1 MGGAKDEELAEVSG
15 RSPARSA
22 HSETAVGCSGNQER
36 ENAESGLPTP
46 SYACPQREEPWS
58 ARSQSVRRSPER
70 KNNTMLVQDVT
81 SETALPNGHLPERD
95 LAPAAHASTPSL
107 FSLADST
114 IIVTGGGRGIGQAL
128 AKGIAEAGGSVACLD
143 VLPEPTNGDGEWD
156 AIKKGASK
164 NGASASYHVCDITN
178 EELMLETFNKIEKVH
193 KGTVRGVVAGA
204 GVQQMVPAIDY
215 PMDGFR
221 RIMEIK

>member
-1 MGGAKDEELAEVSG
+1 
-15 RSPARSA
+15 
-22 HSETAVGCSGNQER
+22 
-36 ENAESGLPTP
+36 
-46 SYACPQREEPWS
+46 
-58 ARSQSVRRSPER
+58 
-70 KNNTMLVQDVT
+70 MLVQDVT

-95 LAPAAHASTPSL
+95 FAPAAHTSTPAL

-114 IIVTGGGRGIGQAL
+114 IVVTGGGRGIGQAL

-156 AIKKGASK
+156 AIKKAASK
-164 NGASASYHVCDITN
+164 TGASASYHVCDITN
-178 EELMLETFNKIEKVH
+178 EELMLETFNKIEKVS

-221 RIMEIK
+221 RIMEIKSVLLFSPWKDSEQTLFEDADLHAFVSQRRGRLRHRKDCGKILARPENGGMQSRHDCIHVGRDCKPGVDLLGV

>member
-1 MGGAKDEELAEVSG
+1 M
-15 RSPARSA
+15 
-22 HSETAVGCSGNQER
+22 
-36 ENAESGLPTP
+36 
-46 SYACPQREEPWS
+46 
-58 ARSQSVRRSPER
+58 
-70 KNNTMLVQDVT
+70 QDVT

-95 LAPAAHASTPSL
+95 FAPAAHTSTPAL

-114 IIVTGGGRGIGQAL
+114 IVVTGGGRGIGQAL

-156 AIKKGASK
+156 AIKKAASK
-164 NGASASYHVCDITN
+164 TGASASYHVCDITN
-178 EELMLETFNKIEKVH
+178 EELMLETFNKIEKVS

-221 RIMEIK
+221 RIMEIKSVLLFSPWKDSEQTLFEDADLHAFVSQRRGRLRHRKDCGKILARPENGGMQSRHDCIHVGRDCKPGVDLLGV